1 MVIGILACLS
11 FILMKKLLTLITV
24 LLTCVN
30 LFASTNSVDTTKI
43 SQGDSIKSV
52 SRTDSL
58 SLAMPAITRE
68 RFASFGSRRA
78 PDPVNYSAIIRT
90 QDSLEQIDAKH
101 LMDSLAEVA
110 KVNLQDSLRSA
121 AAIRQLD
128 SLKSPQ
134 YAHLMDSLKG
144 RLKLMSLDSLK
155 QQAKT
160 NRYEL
165 LTGPIYS
172 QIALKYLDYDTISNK
187 KRRLSYQNEALNYTM
202 KALHRY
208 SMYND
213 TAGLRDCFDNLAK
226 VYFAQKKYPQAKW
239 FILQSNMLSRV
250 KKDTANIITSL
261 LTLSAIKS
269 DIQDYSLAMKDLN
282 EALLLSVTSRNKKIE
297 LDVLKNFALLYSRT
311 KNYSKEALVLK
322 KRDSLEDSIRKDE
335 EARLLARVTEQHAR
349 QVKKLDSL
357 QSKKKVYTYNIK
369 KLYKGSSAK
378 KTVLL

>member
-1 MVIGILACLS
+1 
-11 FILMKKLLTLITV
+11 MKKPITLIV
-24 LLTCVN
+24 FLLTCFN
-30 LFASTNSVDTTKI
+30 LSVSARHKDTTKTL
-43 SQGDSIKSV
+43 QPDSVRLANHS
-52 SRTDSL
+52 DLL
-58 SLAMPAITRE
+58 SLPTPVIATA
-68 RFASFGSRRA
+68 RFTPYGSRRA
-78 PDPVNYSAIIRT
+78 PESVNYSAIIRT
-90 QDSLEQIDAKH
+90 QDSLELIDATH
-101 LMDSLAEVA
+101 LMDSLAQVA

-121 AAIRQLD
+121 AATRHLD
-128 SLKSPQ
+128 SLRSPQ
-134 YAHLMDSLKG
+134 YAHLMDSLK
-144 RLKLMSLDSLK
+144 RQLKSMSLDSLK

-160 NRYEL
+160 NPYEL

-172 QIALKYLDYDTISNK
+172 EIALKYLDYDTISNK

-202 KALHRY
+202 RALHRY

-226 VYFAQKKYPQAKW
+226 VYFAQRKYPQAKW
-239 FILQSNMLSRV
+239 FILQSNTLSRV

-269 DIQDYSLAMKDLN
+269 DIQDYGLAMKDLN
-282 EALLLSVTSRNKKIE
+282 EALLLSVTTRNKKIE

-311 KNYSKEALVLK
+311 KNYPKEALVLK

-369 KLYKGSSAK
+369 RPYKGNSAK

>member
-1 MVIGILACLS
+1 
-11 FILMKKLLTLITV
+11 MKKLLTLITV

-30 LFASTNSVDTTKI
+30 LFASIHPMDTTKT
-43 SQGDSIKSV
+43 SQGDSNRSVNRTESSGTSV
-52 SRTDSL
+52 S
-58 SLAMPAITRE
+58 LATNE
-68 RFASFGSRRA
+68 RYASYGSRRA
-78 PDPVNYSAIIRT
+78 PDRVNYSAIIRT
-90 QDSLEQIDAKH
+90 QDSLEQIDATR

-110 KVNLQDSLRSA
+110 KVNLRDSLRSV
-121 AAIRQLD
+121 AAIRHLD

-134 YAHLMDSLKG
+134 YAHLIDSLK
-144 RLKLMSLDSLK
+144 RQLKSMSLDSLK

-172 QIALKYLDYDTISNK
+172 EIALKYLDYDTISNK

-202 KALHRY
+202 RALHRY

-226 VYFAQKKYPQAKW
+226 VYFAQRKYPQAKW
-239 FILQSNMLSRV
+239 FILQSNTLSRV

-269 DIQDYSLAMKDLN
+269 DIQDYGLAMKDLN
-282 EALLLSVTSRNKKIE
+282 EALLLSVTTRNKKIE

-311 KNYSKEALVLK
+311 KNYPKEALVLK

-335 EARLLARVTEQHAR
+335 EARLLVRVTEQHAR

-369 KLYKGSSAK
+369 KPYKGNSAK

>member
-1 MVIGILACLS
+1 
-11 FILMKKLLTLITV
+11 MKKLITLITV
-24 LLTCVN
+24 LLAC
-30 LFASTNSVDTTKI
+30 LDLSASVHYKDTTKI
-43 SQGDSIKSV
+43 SQGDSIRTIN
-52 SRTDSL
+52 RTDS
-58 SLAMPAITRE
+58 SGLAMSAVTRE
-68 RFASFGSRRA
+68 HFNSYGSRRA
-78 PDPVNYSAIIRT
+78 PENVNYSAIIRT

-110 KVNLQDSLRSA
+110 KVNLQDSLRSV
-121 AAIRQLD
+121 AAIRHLD

-144 RLKLMSLDSLK
+144 QLKLMSLDSLK

-202 KALHRY
+202 RALHRY
-208 SMYND
+208 SLYND
-213 TAGLRDCFDNLAK
+213 TAGLRGCFDNLAK

-239 FILQSNMLSRV
+239 FILQSNMLSRL

-269 DIQDYSLAMKDLN
+269 DIQDYSLAMRDLN
-282 EALLLSVTSRNKKIE
+282 EALQLSVTTRNKKIE

-311 KNYSKEALVLK
+311 KNYPKEALVLK

-335 EARLLARVTEQHAR
+335 EARLLARVTEQHAK

-357 QSKKKVYTYNIK
+357 QNKKKVYTYNIK
-369 KLYKGSSAK
+369 RPYKGNSAK